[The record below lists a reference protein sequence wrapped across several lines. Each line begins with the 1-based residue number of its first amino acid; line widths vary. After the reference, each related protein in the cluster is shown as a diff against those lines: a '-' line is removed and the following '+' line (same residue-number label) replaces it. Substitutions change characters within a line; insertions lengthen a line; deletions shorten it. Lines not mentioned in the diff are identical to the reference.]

1 MADEKILK
9 ETFEWLD
16 FRCKSCNK
24 DLEDLEKQLNNP
36 KKKRK

>member
-16 FRCKSCNK
+16 FRCKGCDK
-24 DLEDLEKQLNNP
+24 ELIDLEKELNKP
-36 KKKRK
+36 HKRK